1 MKRHKLKQ
9 ELTLGNATF
18 HSQYIFETFAT
29 VYLINLVKTK
39 AVKKDVDFPV
49 GSQINYAEYTVP
61 ALRKMVT
68 LAVKLDGN

>member
-9 ELTLGNATF
+9 ELTLVNATF

-39 AVKKDVDFPV
+39 AMKKDVDFPV
-49 GSQINYAEYTVP
+49 GSQINYAEVYCSSTEENG
-61 ALRKMVT
+61 
-68 LAVKLDGN
+68 DIGC